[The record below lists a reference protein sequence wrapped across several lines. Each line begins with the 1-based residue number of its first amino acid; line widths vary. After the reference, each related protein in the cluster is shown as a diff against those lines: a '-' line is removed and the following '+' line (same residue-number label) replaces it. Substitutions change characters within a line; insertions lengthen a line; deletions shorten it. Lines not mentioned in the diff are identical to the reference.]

1 MASKLSAGGL
11 QALRCLAAVRANIF
25 QSVPGGDN
33 LGYGCDGPEAKAA
46 AANDEIAQAV
56 EQSIVN
62 FVLYEC
68 GHDRTPRT
76 DESFLAVNTQ

>member
-1 MASKLSAGGL
+1 M
-11 QALRCLAAVRANIF
+11 
-25 QSVPGGDN
+25 PGGDN
-33 LGYGCDGPEAKAA
+33 LGYGCNGPEAKAP

-56 EQSIVN
+56 EQSIIN

-76 DESFLAVNTQ
+76 DESFLTVNAK